1 MSYIRG
7 MNNQELID
15 YVIEL
20 FDGTLIDEY
29 GWEHYKVEGKDY
41 DIRFDPSRI
50 EWACD
55 CKAFTFRRRHK
66 IRYCKHIL
74 EVQEKR
80 LASRRGRA
88 GARVV

>member
-1 MSYIRG
+1 MEQSV
-7 MNNQELID
+7 ID

-20 FDGTLIDEY
+20 FDGVLVDEY
-29 GWEHYKVEGKDY
+29 GWEHYRIDGKKY

-55 CKAFTFRRRHK
+55 CPAFTYRRK
-66 IRYCKHIL
+66 FKKMYCKHI
-74 EVQEKR
+74 EEIQNRR
-80 LASRRGRA
+80 LAQRSGRA

>member
-1 MSYIRG
+1 MEQS
-7 MNNQELID
+7 LID

-20 FDGTLIDEY
+20 FDGVLVDEY
-29 GWEHYKVEGKDY
+29 GWEHYQIDGKKY

-55 CKAFTFRRRHK
+55 CPAFTYRRK
-66 IRYCKHIL
+66 FKKKYCKHIV
-74 EVQEKR
+74 EIQEKK
-80 LASRRGRA
+80 LAERSGRA

>member
-1 MSYIRG
+1 MEQSV
-7 MNNQELID
+7 ID

-20 FDGTLIDEY
+20 FDGVLVDEY
-29 GWEHYKVEGKDY
+29 GWEHYRIDGKKY

-55 CKAFTFRRRHK
+55 CPAFTYRRK
-66 IRYCKHIL
+66 FKKKYCKHIV
-74 EVQEKR
+74 EIQEKK
-80 LASRRGRA
+80 LAERSGRA